1 MKRIFEEEKT
11 MEKQLMIVGI
21 AVLIL
26 TVVLSG
32 CNENTSKSDEDR
44 FIGIW
49 IYSIDLNNETISM
62 TYDFLAN
69 KTFKMITSSNDEV
82 LIVNGTWN
90 IKNNKLLITL
100 EGQDAITNDY
110 KFSDND
116 TKLNIKYDGFS
127 MIFTKK

>member
-1 MKRIFEEEKT
+1 
-11 MEKQLMIVGI
+11 MEKQLMMIGIV
-21 AVLIL
+21 VLLL

-49 IYSIDLNNETISM
+49 IYSIDLNNETISL

-69 KTFKMITSSNDEV
+69 KTFKMTTSSNDEV
-82 LIVNGTWN
+82 LTVNGTWD
-90 IKNNKLLITL
+90 IKDNKLLITL
-100 EGQDAITNDY
+100 EGQDAMTNDY

-116 TKLNIKYDGFS
+116 TKLDIKYDGFS
-127 MIFTKK
+127 MTFTKQ